1 MTANS
6 LLSLDRIRIDG
17 GTPDTGRYGRYAYL
31 ARFTPQH
38 LFEEYTGLD
47 DEASKAIRNICWDK
61 DAIAFIDWH
70 PRLELFVFH
79 SLSIGDTIWKK
90 PIAADFQEEKTRGK
104 EAAIEDGLCTLL
116 GSAGRHFKR
125 QVRTTA
131 GIVDVLTDGGI
142 YEVKRSFTRDT
153 VFEAVGQLTL
163 YSTAVHGDRTKVMV
177 AEGCIP
183 FGLRS
188 PLRKNGIMVIEFP
201 FAETDGSTLP

>member
-1 MTANS
+1 VTANS

-90 PIAADFQEEKTRGK
+90 PIAADFQEEKERGK
-104 EAAIEDGLCTLL
+104 EAVIEDALCAILE
-116 GSAGRHFKR
+116 SAGRHFRR
-125 QVRTTA
+125 QFRTRA
-131 GIVDVLTDGGI
+131 GIIDVLTDGGI
-142 YEVKRSFTRDT
+142 YELKKSFARVS
-153 VFEAVGQLTL
+153 VFEAVGQLML
-163 YSTAVHGDRTKVMV
+163 YSTTVHKGRTKVIV
-177 AEGCIP
+177 AGGRVPYAFRE
-183 FGLRS
+183 
-188 PLRKNGIMVIEFP
+188 PLSSNGIMTISFP
-201 FAETDGSTLP
+201 FVGLDGSTLP